1 VIFRRV
7 GKHVERFGAEG
18 LHEASHE
25 LVLRSDAITLCVL
38 AAQQKRPT
46 LKRPRSEVQEVS
58 MGPGHVNPLQWHQAV
73 GVARQSCA
81 RFFRDGGSPADA
93 LKAFGLAPEATCSDW
108 GKAVEA
114 IAEVLCAAPARR
126 AA

>member
-1 VIFRRV
+1 
-7 GKHVERFGAEG
+7 
-18 LHEASHE
+18 
-25 LVLRSDAITLCVL
+25 
-38 AAQQKRPT
+38 
-46 LKRPRSEVQEVS
+46 
-58 MGPGHVNPLQWHQAV
+58 MGPNHVNPLQWHQAV

-93 LKAFGLAPEATCSDW
+93 LQAFGVRADAGVSDW

-114 IAEVLCAAPARR
+114 IAEVLCAHPVKR